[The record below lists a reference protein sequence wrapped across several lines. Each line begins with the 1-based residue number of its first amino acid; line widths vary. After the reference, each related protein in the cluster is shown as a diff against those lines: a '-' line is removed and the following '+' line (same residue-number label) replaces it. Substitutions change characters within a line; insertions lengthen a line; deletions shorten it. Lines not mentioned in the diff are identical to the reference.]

1 MNSKNNLSL
10 SKPVLIIVRLG
21 NLMESL
27 LLIIGGCAVVLFLTA
42 VLIDVTARQLF
53 RPIVWMQE
61 FALLAYVWAIFTG
74 AAIGIRR
81 GTHFKIDIIV
91 GHLKG
96 LPHRIVEV
104 FDHLVT
110 LAFICV
116 LTYYAAEYAGMSLHR
131 FSQPSGICM
140 VYFTSCMLVGGICMA
155 YFCIEHFA
163 LLFSGTDIKSVC
175 EQLKEAGK

>member
-61 FALLAYVWAIFTG
+61 FALLAYVWAIFT
-74 AAIGIRR
+74 
-81 GTHFKIDIIV
+81 FKIDIIV
-91 GHLKG
+91 AHLKG